1 MLHKGVCFNN
11 ESDSKR
17 RAASLLRQVFQVWF
31 NKIRRFMMSDFS
43 NRFQRGISRR
53 EWLKGA
59 GLATAGLA
67 WGLPY
72 RFVQAQGEAASAPMS
87 TYQFS
92 VGKMEVTVIRDA
104 GGPFLPASL
113 FGSNAEESERNA
125 FFAAHGMQV
134 VGDNL
139 NVVIQNILV
148 KNGDQYVLFDTG
160 NGAAGGGVLAAT
172 LARLGVQPEQIN
184 TVLLSH
190 YHPDHINGLTDAENK
205 LAFPNAQVMMP
216 QVEYDFLQTVGEG
229 TPISEIVQAANAKL
243 GAALASDHVVFYDDE
258 DEVVPGVQAVHTP
271 GHTPGHMSYLLSSE
285 GSQLLAVVDSA
296 INAYVGLERPEW
308 HFGFDS
314 DPAQAVDTRKQI
326 LGRASDEQLLV
337 FGYHFPFPGI
347 GYVAR
352 QGDADEWRWL
362 PSAT

>member
-1 MLHKGVCFNN
+1 
-11 ESDSKR
+11 
-17 RAASLLRQVFQVWF
+17 
-31 NKIRRFMMSDFS
+31 MMKPFS
-43 NRFQRGISRR
+43 NRFQQGISRR
-53 EWLKGA
+53 DWLKGA

-67 WGLPY
+67 LSGLPY
-72 RFVQAQGEAASAPMS
+72 WFVQGQDEAMAAPMS
-87 TYQFS
+87 TYQFT

-104 GGPFLPASL
+104 GGPFLPANI
-113 FGSNAEESERNA
+113 FGSNVEEAERNA
-125 FFAAHGMQV
+125 FFAEHGMQV

-160 NGAAGGGVLAAT
+160 NGVAGGGNLAAT
-172 LARLGVQPEQIN
+172 LVRLGVQPDQIN

-190 YHPDHINGLTDAENK
+190 YHPDHINGLTDAEGK
-205 LAFPNAQVMMP
+205 SAFPNARVLVP
-216 QVEYDFLQTVGEG
+216 QIEYDFLQSVGEG
-229 TPISEIVQAANAKL
+229 TPISDIVNAANAKL
-243 GAALASDHVVFYDDE
+243 GSVLAADQVAFYGDE
-258 DEVVPGVQAVHTP
+258 DEVVPGVQAIHTP

-308 HFGFDS
+308 YFAFDS
-314 DPAQAVDTRKQI
+314 DPVQAVDTRKQI
-326 LGRASDEQLLV
+326 LSRASDEQLLV

-347 GYVAR
+347 GYVGR